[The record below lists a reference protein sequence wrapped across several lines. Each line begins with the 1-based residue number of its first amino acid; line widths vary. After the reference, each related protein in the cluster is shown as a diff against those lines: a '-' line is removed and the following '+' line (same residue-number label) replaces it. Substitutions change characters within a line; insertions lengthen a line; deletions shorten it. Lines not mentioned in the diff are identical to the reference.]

1 MASKNYWI
9 ECIDKNTSDYHDKFI
24 EEFDTLEDIKEWLIN
39 NPNFFV
45 IDTTLKVFA
54 YLDKI
59 KESHY

>member
-24 EEFDTLEDIKEWLIN
+24 EEFDILEDIKEWLIK
-39 NPNFFV
+39 NPNFIV
-45 IDTTLKVFA
+45 IDTTLRVFA

-59 KESHY
+59 KESNN

>member
-1 MASKNYWI
+1 MASKNDWI
-9 ECIDKNTSDYHDKFI
+9 ECIDKNTSDKHDKFI

-39 NPNFFV
+39 NPNFIV

-59 KESHY
+59 KESNY

>member
-9 ECIDKNTSDYHDKFI
+9 ECIDKNTSDYYDKFI

-39 NPNFFV
+39 NPNFIV

-59 KESHY
+59 KESNN

>member
-39 NPNFFV
+39 NPNFIV
-45 IDTTLKVFA
+45 IDTTLKVFT

-59 KESHY
+59 KESNN